1 MFIIPL
7 KFKLNHFLYS
17 NNRRMYFLWFLAIAT
32 CYKSDIL
39 KPKRKMK
46 VWRINM
52 VFRHIM
58 FSLLH
63 FVVISISTK
72 EDTTVGS
79 SITTVSAIDRDK
91 QAVTYIFR
99 SRYSNFLLD
108 SLSGEIFLSKPLDRE
123 VAPIHELQIV
133 ASDGSRSATAT
144 VIVTVGDV
152 NEPPQFTE
160 INYL

>member
-1 MFIIPL
+1 
-7 KFKLNHFLYS
+7 
-17 NNRRMYFLWFLAIAT
+17 
-32 CYKSDIL
+32 
-39 KPKRKMK
+39 
-46 VWRINM
+46 M

-91 QAVTYIFR
+91 QAVTYNFR

-123 VAPIHELQIV
+123 MAPIHELQIV

>member
-1 MFIIPL
+1 
-7 KFKLNHFLYS
+7 
-17 NNRRMYFLWFLAIAT
+17 
-32 CYKSDIL
+32 
-39 KPKRKMK
+39 MK
-46 VWRINM
+46 VWRINT
-52 VFRHIM
+52 VFLKICP
-58 FSLLH
+58 LLL
-63 FVVISISTK
+63 FVVISVPVK
-72 EDTTVGS
+72 EDTAVGS

-91 QAVTYIFR
+91 QALTYNFR
-99 SRYSNFLLD
+99 STYSNFLLD

-144 VIVTVGDV
+144 VIVNVGDV